1 MFISV
6 TIHILSFRTLPF
18 IPQKKSHRIFCK
30 LPVDNFPHSAKY
42 PFTSL
47 KHDTAVQT
55 AATMQYADLDYECAV
70 YRYQKN
76 IAVLKVAVLYT
87 MGLLNQ
93 WY

>member
-6 TIHILSFRTLPF
+6 TIHILSFHTLPF
-18 IPQKKSHRIFCK
+18 
-30 LPVDNFPHSAKY
+30 
-42 PFTSL
+42 
-47 KHDTAVQT
+47 TAVPT

-70 YRYQKN
+70 YWYQKN